1 MSALLGGYAV
11 ELQWDK
17 GGGGETNETRPVFNW
32 EPINN
37 VIFAID
43 NVTVVDKVWHPVNNT

>member
-1 MSALLGGYAV
+1 VSALLGGNAV

-17 GGGGETNETRPVFNW
+17 EGKTNETRPVFNW